1 MPKDSKGNFHLNS
14 QRAMAA
20 DKMPGKPRALAAGM
34 KKPGAAPMDKPDM
47 SDGLGPDGANPDHE
61 GAISDGMSMMHNA
74 MGGRHMHVHEGEDG
88 KMTTHHIDH
97 DGALQGPHEHPDLES
112 VKQHMEK
119 VFNEGHGGM
128 SGGGE
133 DCY

>member
-47 SDGLGPDGANPDHE
+47 SDGLKPDGMGGDDSTADHMTAMHGE
-61 GAISDGMSMMHNA
+61 KGGGTMMVHHSDGMGTHTTH
-74 MGGRHMHVHEGEDG
+74 HMGEDG
-88 KMTTHHIDH
+88 QP
-97 DGALQGPHEHPDLES
+97 QGPHEHPDLES

-128 SGGGE
+128 SSGE
-133 DCY
+133 GDCY